1 MAKARS
7 HTPWSAI
14 LEEGRADE
22 RLVRTARYG
31 ARPPKPEPVP
41 DYLHPALLEAL
52 ERTGVDKLWSHQAA
66 ALESAWESPTIVTTG
81 TASGK
86 SLAFNLPVLNTLAR
100 DPRARAIYI
109 YPTKALAQDQ
119 ARKLHEL
126 RAPFLRHAIYDG
138 DTPREERQQIRRR

>member
-1 MAKARS
+1 MTKTRS

-31 ARPPKPEPVP
+31 ARPARPESVP
-41 DYLHPALLEAL
+41 DYLSPALLEAL
-52 ERTGVDKLWSHQAA
+52 EPTGVDKLWSHQAA
-66 ALESAWESPTIVTTG
+66 ALESAWKGPTIVTTG

-86 SLAFNLPVLNTLAR
+86 SLAFNLPVLDTLASY
-100 DPRARAIYI
+100 PRARAIYI
-109 YPTKALAQDQ
+109 SPTKALAQDQ
-119 ARKLHEL
+119 ARNPHEL

-138 DTPREERQQIRRR
+138 